1 MRRKII
7 IYIYWIENIIFNSFP
22 IRKKK
27 IFFLSYYGEQYG
39 CSPKYLSEYM
49 SRDYKDWTIVWGF
62 TKPDQYYIPHVK
74 KVKYLSM
81 KYFYHLCTSSVFVTN
96 YRMTDYYKKRKRQ
109 LYIQTWH
116 SSLRLKMI
124 EGDTEE
130 SLPVHYIKMAKKD
143 SAQIDALLSGC
154 QFSSDIFKRAFWYS
168 GPIIPTGT
176 PREDLFFS
184 NDINKRKEILK
195 NLGVSDNTHILL
207 YAPTFRKDNSIKCY
221 DIDFKRVI
229 TSLSDKLG
237 GEWQVLLR
245 LHPHLKYYSK
255 QIVESFPQ
263 IKDVTSYDDIQELLF
278 ISDCVISDYS
288 SLIFDYALTGRP
300 CFLYA
305 SDLKHYIS
313 TDRALYFDVRE
324 LPFPLSRNNEELNE
338 QISAFEEVVYKQD
351 LHRFIQK
358 IGSYETGHACQ
369 NVVNYILEK
378 MDYER

>member
-1 MRRKII
+1 MVLN
-7 IYIYWIENIIFNSFP
+7 YPE
-22 IRKKK
+22 
-27 IFFLSYYGEQYG
+27 
-39 CSPKYLSEYM
+39 
-49 SRDYKDWTIVWGF
+49 WTVWWGF
-62 TKPDQYYIPHVK
+62 TEPEKYNISGIK
-74 KVKYLSM
+74 KTRYLSLRF
-81 KYFYHLCTSSVFVTN
+81 FYKLYTSQVFITN
-96 YRMTDYYKKRKRQ
+96 YRMTELYRKRKGQ

-130 SLPVHYIKMAKKD
+130 TLPAHYIEMAKKD

-154 QFSSDIFKRAFWYS
+154 QYSSDIFRRAFWYS

-176 PREDLFFS
+176 PREDLLFS

-324 LPFPLSRNNEELNE
+324 LPFPISRNNEELNE
-338 QISAFEEVVYKQD
+338 QISAFEEVVYKQY
-351 LHRFIQK
+351 LHQFLLK

-369 NVVNYILEK
+369 NVINYILENIS
-378 MDYER
+378 